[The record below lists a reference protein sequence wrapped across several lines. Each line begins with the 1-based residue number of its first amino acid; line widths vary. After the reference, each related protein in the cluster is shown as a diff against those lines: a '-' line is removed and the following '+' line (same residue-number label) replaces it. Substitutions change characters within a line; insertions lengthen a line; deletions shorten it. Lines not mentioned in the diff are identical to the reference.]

1 MAYEAIEVKH
11 DGAVAWLTLNRP
23 HNLNALSAQMV
34 AELEDFLHRLPT
46 QTGTRVVV
54 MKGAGRAFC
63 AGLDLKEQNRG
74 GTGLGS
80 SITDTVE
87 AQRRMSDLVVAMRRA
102 PQPFIAAI
110 RGPAAG
116 GGFAL
121 ALACDVRIAG
131 ESARFNAA
139 FIRIGLSACD
149 MGVSYFLPRAVGASV
164 ASELMLTGRFINAQ
178 RALATGLVSE
188 LMPDAEVDAAAA
200 KLALEMTETSPL
212 GLRLT
217 KECLVDEYRRGKS
230 RACDRDRGSQPGAMR
245 SRRLYRRRGSRI
257 SGKAQAP
264 LRPARLTRGAS
275 LDSASLTA
283 RPSSSSRSVSPPGTA
298 AARRAIRGTR
308 LAVRVSTAR
317 SNRQMPSRRELYS
330 RRIR

>member
-1 MAYEAIEVKH
+1 MAYEAIEVKNE
-11 DGAVAWLTLNRP
+11 GSVAWLTLNRP

-34 AELEDFLHRLPT
+34 AELEDFLRRLHT
-46 QTGTRVVV
+46 DATTRVVV
-54 MKGAGRAFC
+54 MRGAGRAFC

-74 GTGLGS
+74 DSKLGS
-80 SITDTVE
+80 STTDTVE
-87 AQRRMSDLVVAMRRA
+87 TQRRMSDLVVAMRRA

-149 MGVSYFLPRAVGASV
+149 MGVSYFLPRTVGSSV
-164 ASELMLTGRFINAQ
+164 AYELMLTGRFINAH
-178 RALATGLVSE
+178 RALATGLISE
-188 LMPDAEVDAAAA
+188 LVPDAEVDAAAG

-217 KECLVDEYRRGKS
+217 KECLSMSIDAGSLEQAIAIEDRNQVLCV
-230 RACDRDRGSQPGAMR
+230 RAGYIEEGAR
-245 SRRLYRRRGSRI
+245 AFLEKR
-257 SGKAQAP
+257 KP
-264 LRPARLTRGAS
+264 KF
-275 LDSASLTA
+275 
-283 RPSSSSRSVSPPGTA
+283 
-298 AARRAIRGTR
+298 AARA
-308 LAVRVSTAR
+308 
-317 SNRQMPSRRELYS
+317 
-330 RRIR
+330 